1 MKPVSLKEIA
11 DQLDCLTQ
19 GCVCY
24 LNKKT
29 GEIAEILTE
38 YMAIA
43 EDSEEDDDFSKYLG
57 WEQDAIREAL
67 TVLDNWDDYIELPD
81 EDEVNDYRIMED
93 FCYSQEN
100 EKLKN

>member
-19 GCVCY
+19 ECVCY

-29 GEIAEILTE
+29 GEIAEILTG

-57 WEQDAIREAL
+57 WEQDAIRESVTL
-67 TVLDNWDDYIELPD
+67 LENWDEYVELPD
-81 EDEVNDYRIMED
+81 
-93 FCYSQEN
+93 
-100 EKLKN
+100 